1 MGCLDG
7 ELQRSSMV
15 GVPCGVQNK
24 QFFEIWCID
33 HYPEGTIYNKKTF
46 HVDSGS
52 GILSNS
58 MQYAG
63 MTEGFEHC
71 SYGGFHKWGY
81 PKMNGLE

>member
-1 MGCLDG
+1 
-7 ELQRSSMV
+7 MV

-24 QFFEIWCID
+24 PFFEIWCID
-33 HYPEGTIYNKKTF
+33 QYPEGSIYNKKTL
-46 HVDSGS
+46 HVDNGS
-52 GILSNS
+52 RILSNS